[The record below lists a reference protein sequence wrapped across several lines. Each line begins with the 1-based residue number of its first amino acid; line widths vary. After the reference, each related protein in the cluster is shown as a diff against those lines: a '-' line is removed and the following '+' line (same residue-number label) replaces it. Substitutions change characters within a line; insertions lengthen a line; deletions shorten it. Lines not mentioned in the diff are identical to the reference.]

1 MVLFKERLVYFM
13 KRILSMILMLSM
25 VFTIAGCTS
34 NSTKASSDNSSDKI
48 TIVDNNGD
56 KVTVP
61 KDVKRIVVADILPL
75 PSVLCV
81 FFGSAKK
88 IVGIS
93 PASMSA
99 AKNGLLGQLY
109 PEILSADTSFIN
121 GSEVNN
127 EELLKLKP
135 DVVFYNASSKELGTQ
150 LKNSGFNAVA
160 VSVSKWNYNDIE
172 TLNNWID
179 LLSQIFPG
187 NDKTKTVKDYSAKIY
202 DMVQKRVADIP
213 ADKRARVFFLFQY
226 SDTKITTSGKLFFGQ
241 WWADAVGAVNVAEE
255 LKTDNSVNVNME
267 QIYKWNPDII
277 LMTNF
282 TSSQPKDLYKNS
294 VGTNNWSKISAA
306 ENKKVYKMPLGIY
319 RSYTPGADTPMTL
332 LWLAKTVYPDLF
344 SDIDLNQQVKDYYKT
359 VFGVELTDEQ
369 VASIFA
375 PTSNSAAGI

>member
-1 MVLFKERLVYFM
+1 MNVIM
-13 KRILSMILMLSM
+13 KRILSIILMFSM
-25 VFTIAGCTS
+25 VFSMAGCA
-34 NSTKASSDNSSDKI
+34 NNGTKASSDNSNAKI

-56 KVTVP
+56 KVILP

-75 PSVLCV
+75 PSVLCA
-81 FFGSAKK
+81 FFDSAEK

-93 PASMSA
+93 PVSMSA

-109 PEILSADTSFIN
+109 PEILKADTSFIN

-135 DVVFYNASSKELGTQ
+135 DVVFYSASSKELGTQ

-160 VSVSKWNYNDIE
+160 VSVNKWNYNTIE
-172 TLNNWID
+172 TLNKWIA
-179 LLSQIFPG
+179 LLSQIFPN
-187 NDKTKTVKDYSAKIY
+187 NDKTETVKNYSSKVY
-202 DMVQKRVADIP
+202 DMVQKRVAGIP
-213 ADKRARVFFLFQY
+213 DSKRARVFFLFQY
-226 SDTKITTSGKLFFGQ
+226 SGTKITTSGKLFFGQ
-241 WWADAVGAVNVAEE
+241 FWADAVGAVNVAEE

-277 LMTNF
+277 FMTNF
-282 TSSQPKDLYKNS
+282 TSSQPEDLYKNV
-294 VGTNNWSKISAA
+294 VGTYNWSKISAV

-359 VFGVELTDEQ
+359 VFGVELTKEQ

-375 PTSNSAAGI
+375 PTSNSAGGIK